1 LLDSNFQSNNIRNN
15 NRKTALKYSQRQKP
29 FKIISDIVSVCMK
42 LGSIFPL
49 NMDGSD
55 EEDNK
60 VEAAIV
66 CPRSIA
72 RRTNWCLQ
80 ATALMQRD
88 MAREPSTI

>member
-1 LLDSNFQSNNIRNN
+1 
-15 NRKTALKYSQRQKP
+15 
-29 FKIISDIVSVCMK
+29 MK